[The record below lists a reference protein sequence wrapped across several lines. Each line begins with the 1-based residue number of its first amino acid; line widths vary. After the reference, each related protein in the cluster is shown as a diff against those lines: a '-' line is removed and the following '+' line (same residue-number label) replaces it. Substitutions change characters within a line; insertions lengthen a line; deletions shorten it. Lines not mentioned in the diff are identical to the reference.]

1 MPKGRRPL
9 TPAGMIS
16 PHPLFFL
23 ILRRV
28 LRFCPQHSAHFY
40 NKSRGTTLSQEN
52 REKNRPPPASRSARV
67 RRRAPFHGGRLAC
80 RAVAPYHVVK
90 MRDTRSLRVFNEN
103 YPLSRSFSL
112 RVVGVLYPHT
122 PLRGYYTL
130 ALPCYLFIAHS
141 NARFVKELR
150 RKICLWGYY
159 TPTPPSYYFIP
170 ISCIRFV
177 KEQRRKISRATPVK
191 IFAPLTTTENNI
203 INTRAERSP
212 APRLSCCT
220 LRRSGLRRTVFPA

>member
-1 MPKGRRPL
+1 MKRRL
-9 TPAGMIS
+9 HSSCS
-16 PHPLFFL
+16 PHFVIAGALSPHMSLKA
-23 ILRRV
+23 RKY
-28 LRFCPQHSAHFY
+28 PWGSAP
-40 NKSRGTTLSQEN
+40 S
-52 REKNRPPPASRSARV
+52 P
-67 RRRAPFHGGRLAC
+67 
-80 RAVAPYHVVK
+80 
-90 MRDTRSLRVFNEN
+90 M
-103 YPLSRSFSL
+103 
-112 RVVGVLYPHT
+112 
-122 PLRGYYTL
+122 RGYYIL

-177 KEQRRKISRATPVK
+177 KEQRRKNLQGKLAK
-191 IFAPLTTTENNI
+191 FFAPLTTTENNI

-212 APRLSCCT
+212 APRLNCPT